1 MAKSSRTFRL
11 GTRGSQLAQWQA
23 NWVAAQLRQVGHNVE
38 LVEIKTEG
46 DLDHRRSVEEIGSQ
60 GVFTKEIQRA
70 LVAGAV
76 DVAVHSLKDLP
87 TEPVVGLVLAAVP
100 ARESTADVL
109 VVGRGVTVE
118 ARGASENTSIR
129 ASSTGS
135 VTYLSMLPQGARV
148 GTGSMR
154 RRAQLWHLRPDLQ
167 LEDVRGN
174 VDTRLRKLD
183 EGHFDAIV
191 LAEAGLRRLGLTDR
205 IQNILPLDVML
216 PAVGQGALGIEC
228 RAEDSEMQS
237 ALGPL
242 DDPATHA
249 AVVAE
254 RALLAQLRGGCMAPV
269 GALAVVQA
277 AALRLQA
284 VVLSADGTRRLFA
297 NDAGTPHEAPE
308 VGKRVANALLL
319 QGAAELIAASRS
331 GN

>member
-1 MAKSSRTFRL
+1 M
-11 GTRGSQLAQWQA
+11 AQWQA
-23 NWVAAQLRQVGHNVE
+23 NWVAAQLRQLGHDVE
-38 LVEIKTEG
+38 LIEIKTAG
-46 DLDHRRSVEEIGSQ
+46 DLDHRRSVDEIGSQ

-70 LVAGAV
+70 LLASEV
-76 DVAVHSLKDLP
+76 DLAVHSLKDLP
-87 TEPVVGLVLAAVP
+87 TEPVAGLTLAAVP
-100 ARESTADVL
+100 ARESVADVL
-109 VVGRGVTVE
+109 ALRRGKMVE
-118 ARGASENTSIR
+118 AREASESVAIP

-135 VTYLSMLPQGARV
+135 VTYLSVLPQGARV

-167 LEDVRGN
+167 LEDIRGN
-174 VDTRLRKLD
+174 IDTRLRKLD
-183 EGHFDAIV
+183 EGQFDAIV

-205 IQNILPLDVML
+205 IQSVLSFEVMV

-228 RAEDSEMQS
+228 RGDDLETLA
-237 ALGPL
+237 AVGPL

-269 GALAVVQA
+269 GALAVAQA

-284 VVLSADGTRRLFA
+284 VVLSADGSRRLVA

-319 QGAAELIAASRS
+319 QGAAELIAASPS
-331 GN
+331 GS